1 MEQIFYILISICC
14 CMGLCGI
21 YKCFKPSR
29 ITIHNNSV
37 DIEDQTNTEEQPN
50 DEEQTNK
57 EQPNDE
63 EQTYSEKQKTYKQT
77 IKRFHSDL
85 SKLSEISDLSDLSRL
100 SGFSWVPDKENDNR
114 LSELV

>member
-37 DIEDQTNTEEQPN
+37 DIEEQTNTEE
-50 DEEQTNK
+50 
-57 EQPNDE
+57 
-63 EQTYSEKQKTYKQT
+63 QT
-77 IKRFHSDL
+77 IKRFHS
-85 SKLSEISDLSDLSRL
+85 EISDLSNVSGLYDLSMN
-100 SGFSWVPDKENDNR
+100 SDKIKENDFR
-114 LSELV
+114 YSELV

>member
-37 DIEDQTNTEEQPN
+37 DIEEQTNTEE
-50 DEEQTNK
+50 
-57 EQPNDE
+57 
-63 EQTYSEKQKTYKQT
+63 QT
-77 IKRFHSDL
+77 IKRFHS
-85 SKLSEISDLSDLSRL
+85 EISDLSNVSGLSDLSMN
-100 SGFSWVPDKENDNR
+100 SDKIKENDCR
-114 LSELV
+114 YSELV

>member
-1 MEQIFYILISICC
+1 
-14 CMGLCGI
+14 MGLCGI

-37 DIEDQTNTEEQPN
+37 DIE
-50 DEEQTNK
+50 EQTNK

-63 EQTYSEKQKTYKQT
+63 EQT
-77 IKRFHSDL
+77 IKRFH
-85 SKLSEISDLSDLSRL
+85 SEISDLSNVSGLSEL
-100 SGFSWVPDKENDNR
+100 SMNSDKIKENDNR

>member
-37 DIEDQTNTEEQPN
+37 DIEEQTNTEEQPN
-50 DEEQTNK
+50 DEE
-57 EQPNDE
+57 
-63 EQTYSEKQKTYKQT
+63 QT

-100 SGFSWVPDKENDNR
+100 SGFSWVPDKENDCR
-114 LSELV
+114 YSELV